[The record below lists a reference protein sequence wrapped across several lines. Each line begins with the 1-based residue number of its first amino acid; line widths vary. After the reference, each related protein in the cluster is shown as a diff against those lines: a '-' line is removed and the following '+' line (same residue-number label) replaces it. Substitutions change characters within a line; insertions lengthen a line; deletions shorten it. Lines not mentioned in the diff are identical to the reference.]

1 MKKEYL
7 FWREIRKS
15 VREEC
20 SIEANSKEDYIKKVK
35 QSFIDEFGIK
45 IQDYEIKNIENEE
58 K

>member
-1 MKKEYL
+1 MKGEVN
-7 FWREIRKS
+7 IRFS
-15 VREEC
+15 GNN
-20 SIEANSKEDYIKKVK
+20 EANSKEDYIKKVK